1 VIGRHGL
8 LGHSLELELAKTH
21 SIWTPETRTNWQ
33 DQSSAI
39 ASLRQNCERFF
50 KSTNDADWSIAWCAG
65 RSIVGSSIS
74 EIDRESGLI
83 ETLFDA
89 IKVCKPIG
97 VVGKVFFASSAGG
110 VYAGAPNEVIDEDSQ
125 PKPIATYGFG
135 KLAHEEIFK
144 KNSKQLQVNC
154 LIGRITNLYGP
165 GQDMTKSQGLI
176 SQLCRSNLTK
186 EPLNIFVP
194 LQTAR
199 NYLYVDDAAAMIA
212 EFMQHDDELC
222 IKIFA
227 SPQSTTVATLIRTSY
242 EVFKRRPLISLG
254 VNERTL
260 MQPMGL
266 HFNSKIKTEI
276 DQRQFNSL
284 SSGLAK
290 TIASLAG
297 SAHR

>member
-1 VIGRHGL
+1 MIGRHGL

-33 DQSSAI
+33 DQSSAV
-39 ASLRQNCERFF
+39 ASLRQDCERFF
-50 KSTNDADWSIAWCAG
+50 QSIKDTDWSIAWCAG
-65 RSIVGSSIS
+65 RSIVGSSNS

-110 VYAGAPNEVIDEDSQ
+110 VYAGALNEVIDEDSQ

-135 KLAHEEIFK
+135 KLAHEEIFIN
-144 KNSKQLQVNC
+144 NSKQLQINC

-176 SQLCRSNLTK
+176 SQLSRSNLTK
-186 EPLNIFVP
+186 KPLNIFVP

>member
-8 LGHSLELELAKTH
+8 LGGSLELELAKTH

-33 DQSSAI
+33 DQSSAV
-39 ASLRQNCERFF
+39 ASLRQDCDKFF
-50 KSTNDADWSIAWCAG
+50 QSINNANWSIAWCAG
-65 RSIVGSSIS
+65 RSIVGSSNS
-74 EIDRESGLI
+74 EIDRESELI
-83 ETLFDA
+83 QTLFDA
-89 IKVCKPIG
+89 IKICKPAG

-110 VYAGAPNEVIDEDSQ
+110 IYAGAPNEIIDEDSQ
-125 PKPIATYGFG
+125 PKPIAAYGFG

-144 KNSKQLQVNC
+144 KNSKQLQINC

-165 GQDMTKSQGLI
+165 GQDMTKNQGLV

-186 EPLNIFVP
+186 KPLNIFVP
-194 LQTAR
+194 LQTTR
-199 NYLYVDDAAAMIA
+199 NYLYVDDASAMIA
-212 EFMQHDDELC
+212 EFMQHDDNLC

-227 SPQSTTVATLIRTSY
+227 SPQSITVATLIRTSY

-254 VNERTL
+254 VDERTS
-260 MQPMGL
+260 MQPKGL
-266 HFNSKIKTEI
+266 QFKSKVKTEI

-290 TIASLAG
+290 TIEYLAG

>member
-1 VIGRHGL
+1 M

>member
-1 VIGRHGL
+1 MIGRHGL
-8 LGHSLELELAKTH
+8 LGRSLELELAKTH

-33 DQSSAI
+33 DQSSAV
-39 ASLRQNCERFF
+39 ASLQQDCKKFF
-50 KSTNDADWSIAWCAG
+50 QLINGADWSIAWCAG
-65 RSIVGSSIS
+65 RSIVGSSNS
-74 EIDRESGLI
+74 EIDRESELI

-89 IKVCKPIG
+89 IEACKPVG
-97 VVGKVFFASSAGG
+97 VTGKVFFASSAGG
-110 VYAGAPNEVIDEDSQ
+110 VYAGASNEMIDEDSQ

-144 KNSKQLQVNC
+144 KNSRQQQIKC

-186 EPLNIFVP
+186 KPLNIFVP
-194 LQTAR
+194 LHTAR
-199 NYLYVDDAAAMIA
+199 NYLYVEDASAMIA
-212 EFMQHDDELC
+212 EFMQHDDTLC

-227 SPQSTTVATLIRTSY
+227 SPQSITVATLIRTSY

-260 MQPMGL
+260 MQPMSL
-266 HFNSKIKTEI
+266 HFKSKVKTEI
-276 DQRQFNSL
+276 DSRRFRSI
-284 SSGLAK
+284 SSGLNQ
-290 TIASLAG
+290 TIKASLG
-297 SAHR
+297 SQN

>member
-33 DQSSAI
+33 DQSSAV
-39 ASLRQNCERFF
+39 ASLRQDCERFF
-50 KSTNDADWSIAWCAG
+50 QSIKDADWSIAWCAG
-65 RSIVGSSIS
+65 RSIVGSSNS

-110 VYAGAPNEVIDEDSQ
+110 VYAGALNEVIDEDSQ

-135 KLAHEEIFK
+135 KLAHEEIFIN
-144 KNSKQLQVNC
+144 NSKQLQINC

-186 EPLNIFVP
+186 KPLNIFVP

>member
-8 LGHSLELELAKTH
+8 LGRSLELELAKTH
-21 SIWTPETRTNWQ
+21 SIWMPETRTNWQ
-33 DQSSAI
+33 DQRSAV
-39 ASLRQNCERFF
+39 ASLQQDCKKFF
-50 KSTNDADWSIAWCAG
+50 QMINGADWSIAWCAG
-65 RSIVGSSIS
+65 RSIVGSSNS
-74 EIDRESGLI
+74 EIDRESELI

-89 IKVCKPIG
+89 IKACKPVG
-97 VVGKVFFASSAGG
+97 VTGKVFFASSAGG
-110 VYAGAPNEVIDEDSQ
+110 VYAGASNEMIDEDSQ

-144 KNSKQLQVNC
+144 KNSRQQQINC

-186 EPLNIFVP
+186 RPLNIFVP

-199 NYLYVDDAAAMIA
+199 NYLYVDDASAMIA
-212 EFMQHDDELC
+212 EFMQHDDTLC

-227 SPQSTTVATLIRTSY
+227 SPQSITIATLIRTSY

-254 VNERTL
+254 VNERTS
-260 MQPMGL
+260 MQPMSL
-266 HFNSKIKTEI
+266 HFKSKVKTEI
-276 DQRQFNSL
+276 DSRRFRPI
-284 SSGLAK
+284 SSGLNQ
-290 TIASLAG
+290 TIKASLG
-297 SAHR
+297 SQN

>member
-1 VIGRHGL
+1 MIGRHGL

-33 DQSSAI
+33 DQSSAV
-39 ASLRQNCERFF
+39 ASLRQDCERFF
-50 KSTNDADWSIAWCAG
+50 QSIKDADWSIAWCAG
-65 RSIVGSSIS
+65 RSIVGSSNS

-110 VYAGAPNEVIDEDSQ
+110 VYAGALNEVIDEDSQ

-135 KLAHEEIFK
+135 KLAHEEIFIN
-144 KNSKQLQVNC
+144 NSKQLQINC

-186 EPLNIFVP
+186 KPLNIFVP

-260 MQPMGL
+260 MQPLGL

-276 DQRQFNSL
+276 DQRRFNSL
-284 SSGLAK
+284 SSGLAR
-290 TIASLAG
+290 TIESLAG
-297 SAHR
+297 IAHR

>member
-1 VIGRHGL
+1 
-8 LGHSLELELAKTH
+8 
-21 SIWTPETRTNWQ
+21 
-33 DQSSAI
+33 
-39 ASLRQNCERFF
+39 
-50 KSTNDADWSIAWCAG
+50 
-65 RSIVGSSIS
+65 
-74 EIDRESGLI
+74 
-83 ETLFDA
+83 
-89 IKVCKPIG
+89 
-97 VVGKVFFASSAGG
+97 VGKVFFASSAGG
-110 VYAGAPNEVIDEDSQ
+110 VYAGVLNEVIDEDSQ

-135 KLAHEEIFK
+135 KLAHEEIFIN
-144 KNSKQLQVNC
+144 NSKQLQINC

-186 EPLNIFVP
+186 KPLNIFVP

>member
-8 LGHSLELELAKTH
+8 LGHNLELELAKTH

-33 DQSSAI
+33 DQSSAV
-39 ASLRQNCERFF
+39 ASLRQDCERFF
-50 KSTNDADWSIAWCAG
+50 QSIKDTDWSIAWCAG
-65 RSIVGSSIS
+65 RSIVGSSNS

-110 VYAGAPNEVIDEDSQ
+110 VYAGALNEVIDEDSQ

-135 KLAHEEIFK
+135 KLAHEEIFIN
-144 KNSKQLQVNC
+144 NSKQLQINC

-176 SQLCRSNLTK
+176 SQLSRSNLTK
-186 EPLNIFVP
+186 KPLNIFVP

>member
-8 LGHSLELELAKTH
+8 LGGSLELELAKTH

-33 DQSSAI
+33 DQSSAV
-39 ASLRQNCERFF
+39 ASLRQDCDKFF
-50 KSTNDADWSIAWCAG
+50 QSINNTNWSIAWCAG
-65 RSIVGSSIS
+65 RSIVGSSNS
-74 EIDRESGLI
+74 EIDRESELI
-83 ETLFDA
+83 QTLFDA
-89 IKVCKPIG
+89 IKICKPVG

-110 VYAGAPNEVIDEDSQ
+110 IYAGAPNEIIDEDSQ
-125 PKPIATYGFG
+125 PKPIAAYGFG

-144 KNSKQLQVNC
+144 KNSKQLQINC

-165 GQDMTKSQGLI
+165 GQDMTKSQGLV

-186 EPLNIFVP
+186 KPLNIFVP
-194 LQTAR
+194 LQTTR
-199 NYLYVDDAAAMIA
+199 NYLYVDDASAMIA
-212 EFMQHDDELC
+212 EFIQHNDELC
-222 IKIFA
+222 VKIFA
-227 SPQSTTVATLIRTSY
+227 SPQSVTVATLIRTSY

-260 MQPMGL
+260 MQPKGL
-266 HFNSKIKTEI
+266 HFKSKVKTEI

-290 TIASLAG
+290 TIESLAG

>member
-1 VIGRHGL
+1 L

-33 DQSSAI
+33 DQSSAV
-39 ASLRQNCERFF
+39 ASLRQDCERFF
-50 KSTNDADWSIAWCAG
+50 QSIKNADWSIAWCAG
-65 RSIVGSSIS
+65 RSIVGSSNS
-74 EIDRESGLI
+74 EINRESELI
-83 ETLFDA
+83 QTLFDA
-89 IKVCKPIG
+89 IKVYKPIG

-110 VYAGAPNEVIDEDSQ
+110 VYAGAPNQVIDEDSQ

-135 KLAHEEIFK
+135 KLEHEEIFI
-144 KNSKQLQVNC
+144 KNSKQQQINC

-165 GQDMTKSQGLI
+165 GQDITKSQGLI

-186 EPLNIFVP
+186 KPLNIFVP

-254 VNERTL
+254 VNERTS
-260 MQPMGL
+260 MQPMSL
-266 HFNSKIKTEI
+266 RFKSKIKTEI

-290 TIASLAG
+290 TIESLVG

>member
-33 DQSSAI
+33 DQSSAV

-110 VYAGAPNEVIDEDSQ
+110 VYAGAPNEVVDEDSQ

-144 KNSKQLQVNC
+144 KNSKQLQINC

-186 EPLNIFVP
+186 KPLNIFVP

-199 NYLYVDDAAAMIA
+199 NYLYVDDASAMIA

-266 HFNSKIKTEI
+266 HFNSKVKTEI